1 VAGEQDDRS
10 AQVNQEVISGRDS
23 FVAGRDLRITVVVG
37 TAEEAVEVVAGLPS
51 AFAQAAQQEDA
62 ARWEAIPRPAAF
74 PGQNAAA
81 RAEAV
86 TELPIRIPWAPLATV
101 PMVRWLDAGSRA
113 ASDPGMCQ
121 VELHVVPAAPL
132 SAPTRLIAPAL
143 LVDAGRQA
151 GLFPSS
157 ATVTPQPSG
166 GLVSALL
173 ADPEGDPAMAK
184 AGLRVF
190 ADGQRSGW
198 LTLPGALHRTGDDSL
213 DPVAEEAIT
222 MLVTATACVRRGLP
236 DRVAIAVAIDTGSGA
251 VLSVTPRN
259 WLPARYLVSHPRQ
272 VAADL
277 AGQLAGSAR

>member
-1 VAGEQDDRS
+1 VSGEQDDRS
-10 AQVNQEVISGRDS
+10 AQVNQEVTSGRDS
-23 FVAGRDLRITVVVG
+23 FVAGRDLKITVVVG
-37 TAEEAVEVVAGLPS
+37 STEEAVEVVAGLPS
-51 AFAQAAQQEDA
+51 AVAQAAQQEDA
-62 ARWEAIPRPAAF
+62 PRWEAIPRPAAF
-74 PGQNAAA
+74 PGQNAAV

-86 TELPIRIPWAPLATV
+86 TELPIRIPWTPLATA

-113 ASDPGMCQ
+113 TNDPEMCQ
-121 VELHVVPAAPL
+121 VELHVVPATPL

-173 ADPEGDPAMAK
+173 VDPDGDPATAM

-190 ADGQRSGW
+190 TDGQRSGW
-198 LTLPGALHRTGDDSL
+198 LTLPGALHLSGDDSL
-213 DPVAEEAIT
+213 DPVAQDVIR

-236 DRVAIAVAIDTGSGA
+236 DRVAIAVAIDPGRGA
-251 VLSVTPRN
+251 ALSVTPRS

-272 VAADL
+272 VAAEL
-277 AGQLAGSAR
+277 ARQLAESAR